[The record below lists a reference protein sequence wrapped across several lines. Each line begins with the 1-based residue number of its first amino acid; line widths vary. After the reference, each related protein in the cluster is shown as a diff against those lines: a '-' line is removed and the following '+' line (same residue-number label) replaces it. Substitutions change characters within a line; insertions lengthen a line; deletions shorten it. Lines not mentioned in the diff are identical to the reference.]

1 MLLPFC
7 RYFRCTHV
15 SHFVGLG
22 LGMLHTRLLPTPHN
36 LKRIIHVS
44 SAIANT
50 GNLPLVLVL
59 SLIKSPDLP
68 FNSATQADM
77 AVSYI
82 MLGWW
87 YATLVQMPLGESVL
101 RYSCVGDTDDNSG
114 CSSWQPRFL
123 PHKATQP
130 AEYLL
135 KQAHWRAVI

>member
-1 MLLPFC
+1 MLLPRC
-7 RYFRCTHV
+7 RHFRCTHA

-36 LKRIIHVS
+36 LKHIIRVS

-87 YATLVQMPLGESVL
+87 YATLVQMPLGES
-101 RYSCVGDTDDNSG
+101 
-114 CSSWQPRFL
+114 
-123 PHKATQP
+123 
-130 AEYLL
+130 
-135 KQAHWRAVI
+135 